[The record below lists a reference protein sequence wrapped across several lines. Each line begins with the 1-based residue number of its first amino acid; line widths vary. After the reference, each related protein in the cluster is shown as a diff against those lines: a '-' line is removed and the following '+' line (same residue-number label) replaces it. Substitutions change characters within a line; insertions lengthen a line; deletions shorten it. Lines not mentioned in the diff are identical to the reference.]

1 LLITVFCRL
10 SPTTAAS
17 EARVATTT
25 HLRCKTHRC
34 KLHLLS
40 YGRLVIAKLRKT
52 VRIAQFTGS
61 RRSRDKKMEASREKN
76 GCTHP
81 DTLETGR
88 RIRKMVSA
96 FNSTTMA
103 TSTKDCG
110 KEISAMAKELTGV
123 MKQES
128 FVVSTQET
136 GMKTRNMVEVLSS
149 TKTVTDTTDTG
160 SQECLRAKAE

>member
-1 LLITVFCRL
+1 LQTLT
-10 SPTTAAS
+10 TTAAS

-110 KEISAMAKELTGV
+110 KETSATGRELTGATRLV
-123 MKQES
+123 S
-128 FVVSTQET
+128 FAVSTRET
-136 GMKTRNMVEVLSS
+136 GMKTRSTAEVLSS
-149 TKTVTDTTDTG
+149 TRTGTDTTDTG
-160 SQECLRAKAE
+160 SQACPRAKAE

>member
-1 LLITVFCRL
+1 
-10 SPTTAAS
+10 
-17 EARVATTT
+17 
-25 HLRCKTHRC
+25 
-34 KLHLLS
+34 
-40 YGRLVIAKLRKT
+40 
-52 VRIAQFTGS
+52 
-61 RRSRDKKMEASREKN
+61 
-76 GCTHP
+76 
-81 DTLETGR
+81 
-88 RIRKMVSA
+88 MVSA

-149 TKTVTDTTDTG
+149 TKMVTDTTDTG